1 MGCPWGGSVTNPE
14 PESVA
19 AALDRRGKLHRANRE
34 MTDEDSQQFL
44 KEQRVVHIGTKDARG
59 WPYVVPL
66 VYVYEGGDL
75 FYFHTGG
82 HRGHFENNVLHDPL
96 ICVEVSSIGALHKGE
111 PYACN
116 SSLEYSSVIA
126 FGMVR
131 LIEDTKMKEWF
142 FDRLLAKYGEPGW
155 TFEPG
160 YPLLD
165 RITLYELEMEVMT
178 GKKSSALGH

>member
-1 MGCPWGGSVTNPE
+1 
-14 PESVA
+14 
-19 AALDRRGKLHRANRE
+19 
-34 MTDEDSQQFL
+34 
-44 KEQRVVHIGTKDARG
+44 
-59 WPYVVPL
+59 
-66 VYVYEGGDL
+66 
-75 FYFHTGG
+75 
-82 HRGHFENNVLHDPL
+82 
-96 ICVEVSSIGALHKGE
+96 VEVSSIGALHRGE

-116 SSLEYSSVIA
+116 SSLEYTSVIA

-131 LIEDTKMKEWF
+131 LIKDTKMKEWF

-178 GKKSSALGH
+178 GKKSSGLGH